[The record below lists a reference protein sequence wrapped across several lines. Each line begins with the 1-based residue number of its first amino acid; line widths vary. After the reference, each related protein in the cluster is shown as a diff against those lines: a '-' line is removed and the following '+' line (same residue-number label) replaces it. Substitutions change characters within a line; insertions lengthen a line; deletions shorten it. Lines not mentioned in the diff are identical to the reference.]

1 MKKFINYI
9 KESRSEIQHVSW
21 PTKKQTIAYTILV
34 LTISLF
40 VSLYLGFF
48 DFIFTKILEKI
59 I

>member
-9 KESRSEIQHVSW
+9 KESKSEMQHVSW

-34 LTISLF
+34 LGISLF

-48 DFIFTKILEKI
+48 DFVFTEILEKI